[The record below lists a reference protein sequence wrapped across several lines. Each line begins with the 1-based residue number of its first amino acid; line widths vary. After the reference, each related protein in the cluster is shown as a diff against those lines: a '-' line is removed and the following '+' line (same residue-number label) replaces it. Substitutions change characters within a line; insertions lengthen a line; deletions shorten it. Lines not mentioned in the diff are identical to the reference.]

1 MRGWRLLGL
10 AAIAGVLAGLVA
22 IYAGGGLQG
31 NGEIAATVDCSP
43 ALAAA
48 KRVAPLAKG
57 EVAAFQPA
65 SAADDLSALPFK
77 APDGSD
83 TTLAAFAGKT
93 VLLNLWAT
101 WCVPCRSEM
110 PALDR
115 LEAGLGGDRFTVVA
129 VNIDLRDPDHAKAFL
144 GEVGATRLGF
154 YSDPT
159 TAIFTELKRRGLAFG
174 LPTTVLVDGKG
185 CRIGAVA
192 GPAAWDSNDAKALI
206 GAAMRES

>member
-1 MRGWRLLGL
+1 MRGWWLIGL
-10 AAIAGVLAGLVA
+10 AAIAGVLAGLAA
-22 IYAGGGLQG
+22 IYAGGGLPG
-31 NGEIAATVDCSP
+31 NGETAIADNCAP

-48 KRVAPLAKG
+48 RQVAPLARG
-57 EVAAFQPA
+57 EVAAFQVA
-65 SAADDLSALPFK
+65 TAGDDLSALPFK

-83 TTLAAFAGKT
+83 TTLGAFAGKT
-93 VLLNLWAT
+93 ILLNLWAT

-115 LEAGLGGDRFTVVA
+115 LEAGLGGDRFSVVA
-129 VNIDLRDPDHAKAFL
+129 VNIDLRDPDRAKAFL

-159 TAIFTELKRRGLAFG
+159 TAIFTALKRRGLAFG
-174 LPTTVLVDGKG
+174 LPTTVLVDRRG

-192 GPAAWDSNDAKALI
+192 GPAEWDSEDARALI
-206 GAAMRES
+206 GAAMQAG